1 MARLAGSSAPAMNA
15 AGGSGTGRATPVE
28 GPTPEQQS
36 SVARF
41 AFLQHVMQQGYI
53 LEKHAEALYRQL
65 TLAEDGGWQL
75 GRVCTRFRGLNC
87 QMAIL

>member
-1 MARLAGSSAPAMNA
+1 MNA
-15 AGGSGTGRATPVE
+15 AGGSGTGRATPVG

-75 GRVCTRFRGLNC
+75 GMVCTGFRGLNC